1 MTARDQ
7 RVLEKLT
14 IKLTRIEERSTHL
27 RKLIKKGLGFR
38 EEEEFLAKEK
48 RKMKGKNFNNK
59 KKEGVIS
66 LIMKELVRYSNR
78 SCGAG
83 VRGCLC

>member
-14 IKLTRIEERSTHL
+14 IKLTRIEIEERSTHL
-27 RKLIKKGLGFR
+27 RRLIKKGLGFR

-48 RKMKGKNFNNK
+48 RKMKGKKFQ
-59 KKEGVIS
+59 
-66 LIMKELVRYSNR
+66 
-78 SCGAG
+78 
-83 VRGCLC
+83 